1 MSERRF
7 GNDLVNTR
15 LPAELI
21 RHIHEFD
28 GTFRSAYTKCMD
40 NIALD
45 GIHNRLRV
53 IDDERNSQGPNG
65 PTGNAYATALQS
77 HFPDSDNVIKI
88 LNKCHCCPAHQF
100 RKPRSIH
107 NLNGTRSYY
116 EMEDDWAI
124 RPCKNGCECNCRN
137 ICRWLCRANGTLELN

>member
-1 MSERRF
+1 M
-7 GNDLVNTR
+7 N
-15 LPAELI
+15 LPPELI
-21 RHIHEFD
+21 RLVYEFD
-28 GTFRSAYTKCMD
+28 RTFRDDYAKCMD

-53 IDDERNSQGPNG
+53 IDDERNTQELNG
-65 PTGNAYATALQS
+65 PTGNAYATMLLS
-77 HFPDSDNVIKI
+77 HFPDSDNVIKT

-107 NLNGTRSYY
+107 NLNGTKSYY
-116 EMEDDWAI
+116 EMEDDWAM